1 MKEEPAYF
9 EEEVKES
16 SKMTY
21 LELEDYIQD
30 LQHGGFEVDHLRTEL
45 YKKLSFPVVSFIMSI
60 LGVPFS
66 LTIGRR
72 GALHGIAIGVFLGIV
87 YWGAFG
93 VFGILGTN
101 GLLSPVL
108 AAWGPN
114 ILFGAGGFLFLL
126 GVRT

>member
-1 MKEEPAYF
+1 
-9 EEEVKES
+9 
-16 SKMTY
+16 
-21 LELEDYIQD
+21 
-30 LQHGGFEVDHLRTEL
+30 
-45 YKKLSFPVVSFIMSI
+45 MSI
-60 LGVPFS
+60 IGVPFS

-114 ILFGAGGFLFLL
+114 VLFGAGGFLFLL